1 MPAFPLGRARLARLS
16 KRSTS
21 RSASTRPRSQTW
33 ATCSTCVLRVPWT
46 PTALSRA
53 LPVRADCVAAIHSA
67 LTPVPGPHSSHAACP
82 PFDSAGRVCVQPAAQ
97 LRHVQGHEHGRHV
110 RSALRACP
118 GPHSLE
124 SGPPRARRLRRRH
137 PAPSRSRAVPLP
149 TSHARL
155 STRQYALAFNQ
166 PLSFDTS
173 SVTNMHNMF
182 DYASAFNQPLSFDT
196 SKVTDM
202 ALMFFV
208 ASAFN
213 QPLSFDTS
221 KVTSMGNMFT
231 VRSARAL
238 APTAL
243 SRALPV
249 RAACVAATQRPH
261 APGPYRFPRRMP
273 AFPLGRAH
281 TRSTSRSAS
290 TPPASRTC
298 TKCSAK
304 RRRST
309 SR

>member
-1 MPAFPLGRARLARLS
+1 MFN
-16 KRSTS
+16 
-21 RSASTRPRSQTW
+21 
-33 ATCSTCVLRVPWT
+33 VRVPR
-46 PTALSRA
+46 PPALSRA

-196 SKVTDM
+196 SMVTDFTY
-202 ALMFFV
+202 MFY
-208 ASAFN
+208 
-213 QPLSFDTS
+213 
-221 KVTSMGNMFT
+221 
-231 VRSARAL
+231 VRSPL
-238 APTAL
+238 APPA
-243 SRALPV
+243 
-249 RAACVAATQRPH
+249 PH
-261 APGPYRFPRRMP
+261 APLVGP
-273 AFPLGRAH
+273 APLCMLLSARLPH
-281 TRSTSRSAS
+281 TPSHRSSRSSPRSAC
-290 TPPASRTC
+290 PPFG
-298 TKCSAK
+298 SAGHALLL
-304 RRRST
+304 RREQAAHSLRLEGQPGLRFCLRSDLG
-309 SR
+309 SG